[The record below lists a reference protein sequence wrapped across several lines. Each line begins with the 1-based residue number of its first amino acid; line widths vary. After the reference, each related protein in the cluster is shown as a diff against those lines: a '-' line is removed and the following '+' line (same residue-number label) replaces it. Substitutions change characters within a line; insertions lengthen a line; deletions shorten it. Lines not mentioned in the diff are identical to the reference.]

1 MEIHTG
7 FGPPPVMQN
16 GISLHEN
23 PYTAPDTECD
33 QEKSS
38 FDMDSVSEQCS
49 SVYEQPFDS
58 RSRTDSFQQCRMSS

>member
-1 MEIHTG
+1 MDIHTG

-23 PYTAPDTECD
+23 PYTPPDIECD

-38 FDMDSVSEQCS
+38 LGMDLVSDQCKS
-49 SVYEQPFDS
+49 IYEQPFDS
-58 RSRTDSFQQCRMSS
+58 CSRTDSFKQCRTST